1 MNKIL
6 TGVLISAVA
15 STVTLLA
22 ADAVI
27 GQDVPTEQRLSHL
40 YINQDTTTYNTNK
53 ALTGGENK
61 DSYDYNVSI
70 DLPGVGQP
78 VKLVWKPF
86 VNLTK
91 DSKFTLRAVNGDFVL
106 ARDVVL
112 CSGSKKVGT
121 MVSTGRTDGSTIMN
135 DMSFQIDDVSD
146 ASFAA
151 DIAKDNNLTFS
162 AASTCKKDALLQ
174 ITSSKGACTTLGI
187 EIPQAIDNS
196 SQAFK
201 DYTAPAITIGKTQH
215 LVKVAC
221 DTPVC
226 TIDTT
231 AESKVFT
238 DTPAAVG
245 INLSKTQPVGS
256 RNATKLCP
264 GCDETVTSTCV
275 TTIHVENNASF
286 DITSLE
292 VTPTMAVNAGMTVD
306 VVFDTNNTE
315 TNKPM
320 NSLITLTDINIT
332 KDDAKDITIT
342 YHPKE
347 NSVIEPG
354 DVTGA
359 IVLKSGNKALS
370 LERDVTAN
378 NDKLAT
384 FATAGATVFTVPYM
398 NSHYKSFVKI
408 TSLAPSDATL
418 SAVITDQDGKST
430 PSIDLGTIAPN
441 ATKFL
446 FSTFGPLKDAADAA
460 GLKNA
465 WSVVFTMSGEATVV
479 ATMEGPNG
487 GDRAIPVF

>member
-6 TGVLISAVA
+6 TGILISAVT
-15 STVTLLA
+15 STVILSA
-22 ADAVI
+22 ATVT
-27 GQDVPTEQRLSHL
+27 GEDVPTAERLSHL
-40 YINQDTTTYNTNK
+40 YINNDTTQYNVKHDLAETNS
-53 ALTGGENK
+53 E
-61 DSYDYNVSI
+61 SFDYNVSI

-78 VKLVWKPF
+78 VKLVWTPF

-121 MVSTGRTDGSTIMN
+121 MVSTGTTDGTTIMN
-135 DMSFQIDDVSD
+135 NMSFQIDDVSD
-146 ASFAA
+146 ASFKN
-151 DIAKDNNLTFS
+151 DIKRDNNLTFS
-162 AASTCKKDALLQ
+162 AAASCDATALLQ
-174 ITSSKGACTTLGI
+174 LTSSAGACTNLSI

-201 DYTAPAITIGKTQH
+201 DYTAPAIKVGKTQH

-231 AESKVFT
+231 AGSKVFT
-238 DTPAAVG
+238 DTPATVG
-245 INLSKTQPVGS
+245 INLAKTQPVGS
-256 RNATKLCP
+256 RHATKLCE

-275 TTIHVENNASF
+275 TTIHVENNATF

-292 VTPTMAVNAGMTVD
+292 VTPTMAVNDGMTVD
-306 VVFDTNNTE
+306 VVFDSNTTE
-315 TNKPM
+315 TDKAM
-320 NSLITLTDINIT
+320 NALITLTDINISQN
-332 KDDAKDITIT
+332 KESDITIT

-347 NSVIEPG
+347 NSVIEAG
-354 DVTGA
+354 DVTSA
-359 IVLKSGNKALS
+359 VTLKAGTTALS
-370 LERDVTAN
+370 LERDTNAH

-384 FATAGATVFTVPYM
+384 FGTAGATVFTVPYM
-398 NSHYKSFVKI
+398 NSKHKTLVKI
-408 TSLAPSDATL
+408 TSLSNSDATL
-418 SAVITDQDGKST
+418 SAVITDQAGKSS

-446 FSTFGPLKDAADAA
+446 FSTFGPLKDGADAA

-465 WSVVFTMSGEATVV
+465 WSVVFTISGEATVV

-487 GDRAIPVF
+487 GDIAISVF

>member
-6 TGVLISAVA
+6 TGILISAVA
-15 STVTLLA
+15 STVTLSA
-22 ADAVI
+22 ATVT
-27 GQDVPTEQRLSHL
+27 GEDVPTAERLSKL
-40 YINQDTTTYNTNK
+40 YITSDAANYNV
-53 ALTGGENK
+53 AHDLADIEG
-61 DSYDYNVSI
+61 SYDYNVSI

-78 VKLVWKPF
+78 VSLVWQPF

-106 ARDVVL
+106 AQDVVL
-112 CSGSKKVGT
+112 CSGGNKVGT
-121 MVSTGRTDGSTIMN
+121 MVSTGDVVPGGTTMN
-135 DMSFQIDDVSD
+135 NMSFQIDDISG
-146 ASFAA
+146 AA
-151 DIAKDNNLTFS
+151 AEDIARDNNLTFS
-162 AASTCKKDALLQ
+162 ATTTCDTKALLQ
-174 ITSSKGACTTLGI
+174 LTSSKGACTNLSI

-201 DYTAPAITIGKTQH
+201 DYTAPAIQVGKTQH

-231 AESKVFT
+231 AGSKVFT
-238 DTPAAVG
+238 DTPARVG
-245 INLSKTQPVGS
+245 INLEKTQPVGS
-256 RNATKLCP
+256 KDATKLCE

-275 TTIHVENNASF
+275 TTIHVENNATF

-292 VTPTMAVNAGMTVD
+292 VTPTMAVNNGMTVD
-306 VVFDTNNTE
+306 VVFDVNNTE
-315 TNKPM
+315 TDKAM
-320 NSLITLTDINIT
+320 NQLITLTDINIT
-332 KDDAKDITIT
+332 QDDAKDITIT

-347 NSVIEPG
+347 NSVIEAG
-354 DVTGA
+354 DVTSA
-359 IVLKSGNKALS
+359 ITLKSGTTALA
-370 LERDVTAN
+370 LERDTNAH

-398 NSHYKSFVKI
+398 NSHYKTLVKV
-408 TSLAPSDATL
+408 TSLSDTDATL
-418 SAVITDQDGKST
+418 SAVITDQDGKSS

-446 FSTFGPLKDAADAA
+446 FSTFGPLKDGADAA

-465 WSVVFTMSGEATVV
+465 WSVVFTISGEATVV

-487 GDRAIPVF
+487 GDRAISVF

>member
-6 TGVLISAVA
+6 TGILISAVA
-15 STVTLLA
+15 STVTLSA
-22 ADAVI
+22 ADAVV
-27 GQDVPTEQRLSHL
+27 GQDVPTANRLSHL
-40 YINQDTTTYNTNK
+40 YIDETTATYNTNK

-61 DSYDYNVSI
+61 EAYDYNVSI
-70 DLPGVGQP
+70 DLPGVGQA
-78 VKLVWKPF
+78 VQLVWQPY

-112 CSGSKKVGT
+112 CSGGTKVGT
-121 MVSTGRTDGSTIMN
+121 MVSTGDSTPGGNTMN
-135 DMSFQIDDVSD
+135 NMSFQIDDVS
-146 ASFAA
+146 ALPAA
-151 DIAKDNNLTFS
+151 DVSKDNNLTFS
-162 AASTCKKDALLQ
+162 AAASCQAGKLLQ

-201 DYTAPAITIGKTQH
+201 DYTAPAINIGKTQH

-231 AESKVFT
+231 AGSKVFT
-238 DTPAAVG
+238 DTPATVG
-245 INLSKTQPVGS
+245 INLRKTQPVGS
-256 RNATKLCP
+256 RAANKLCE
-264 GCDETVTSTCV
+264 GCDETVTTTCV

-286 DITSLE
+286 DITSLD
-292 VTPTMAVNAGMTVD
+292 VTPTMANNAGMKVD
-306 VVFDTNNTE
+306 VEFDTNTTE
-315 TNKPM
+315 TDKAM
-320 NSLITLTDINIT
+320 NQLITLSDINIT

-354 DVTGA
+354 DVTSA
-359 IVLKSGNKALS
+359 ITLKSGTTALS
-370 LERDVTAN
+370 LERDTNAH

-384 FATAGATVFTVPYM
+384 FTTAGATVFTVPYM
-398 NSHYKSFVKI
+398 NSVHKTLVKI
-408 TSLAPSDATL
+408 TSLAPADATL
-418 SAVITDQDGKST
+418 SAVITDQDGKSS
-430 PSIDLGTIAPN
+430 PSVDLGTIAPN

-465 WSVVFTMSGEATVV
+465 WSVVFTFAGEATVV

-487 GDRAIPVF
+487 GDRAISVF

>member
-6 TGVLISAVA
+6 TGILISAVA
-15 STVTLLA
+15 STVTLSA
-22 ADAVI
+22 ATVT
-27 GQDVPTEQRLSHL
+27 GEDVPTAERLSKL
-40 YINQDTTTYNTNK
+40 YITSDAANYNV
-53 ALTGGENK
+53 AHDLADIES
-61 DSYDYNVSI
+61 SYDYNVSI

-78 VKLVWKPF
+78 VSLVWQPF

-106 ARDVVL
+106 AQDVVL
-112 CSGSKKVGT
+112 CSGNVKVGT
-121 MVSTGRTDGSTIMN
+121 MVSTGDTDGATVMN
-135 DMSFQIDDVSD
+135 NMSFQIDDVST
-146 ASFAA
+146 AA
-151 DIAKDNNLTFS
+151 AEDIARDNNLTFS
-162 AASTCKKDALLQ
+162 ASTGCDTATLLQ
-174 ITSSKGACTTLGI
+174 LTSSEGACTNLSI

-201 DYTAPAITIGKTQH
+201 DYTAPAIQVGKTQH

-231 AESKVFT
+231 AGSKVFT

-245 INLSKTQPVGS
+245 INLAKTQPVGS
-256 RNATKLCP
+256 RIADELCP

-275 TTIHVENNASF
+275 TTIHVENNATF

-306 VVFDTNNTE
+306 VQADDNTTE
-315 TNKPM
+315 TDKPM
-320 NSLITLTDINIT
+320 NTLITLSDINIT
-332 KDDAKDITIT
+332 NNEAQDIIIT

-354 DVTGA
+354 DVISPIT
-359 IVLKSGNKALS
+359 LKSGTTALS
-370 LERDVTAN
+370 LERDTNAN

-398 NSHYKSFVKI
+398 NTSYKSMVKI
-408 TSLAPSDATL
+408 TSLSDSVATL
-418 SAVITDQDGKST
+418 SAVITDQTGKSS
-430 PSIDLGTIAPN
+430 PSIDLGTIAPK

-446 FSTFGPLKDAADAA
+446 FSTSGALKDGADAA

-465 WSVVFTMSGEATVV
+465 WSVVFTISAEATVV
-479 ATMEGPNG
+479 ATMKGPDG
-487 GDRAIPVF
+487 GDRAISVF